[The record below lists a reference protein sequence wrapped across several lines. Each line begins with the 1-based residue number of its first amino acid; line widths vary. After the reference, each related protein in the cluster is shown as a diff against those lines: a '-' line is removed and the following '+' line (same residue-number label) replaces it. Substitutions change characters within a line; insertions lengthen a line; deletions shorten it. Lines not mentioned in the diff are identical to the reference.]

1 MPRKGVNLSAEAK
14 EKNAEAIKRW
24 HRENTEGLTIRLRK
38 GKREEYNRLASARGI
53 SLSALIQSL
62 LDEELR
68 KEE

>member
-1 MPRKGVNLSAEAK
+1 MPRKGANLSAEAK

-38 GKREEYNRLASARGI
+38 GKREEYNRLAAARGI

-62 LDEELR
+62 LDEAR
-68 KEE
+68 S

>member
-1 MPRKGVNLSAEAK
+1 MPRKGANLSAEAK

-38 GKREEYNRLASARGI
+38 GKREEYNRLAAARGI

-68 KEE
+68 KG

>member
-24 HRENTEGLTIRLRK
+24 HRENTEGMTIRLRN
-38 GKREEYNRLASARGI
+38 GKREEYNRLAAARGI

-62 LDEELR
+62 LDDELR
-68 KEE
+68 KG

>member
-38 GKREEYNRLASARGI
+38 GKREEYNRLAAARGI

-62 LDEELR
+62 LDAELH
-68 KEE
+68 KG

>member
-38 GKREEYNRLASARGI
+38 GKREEYNRLAAARGV

-68 KEE
+68 KG